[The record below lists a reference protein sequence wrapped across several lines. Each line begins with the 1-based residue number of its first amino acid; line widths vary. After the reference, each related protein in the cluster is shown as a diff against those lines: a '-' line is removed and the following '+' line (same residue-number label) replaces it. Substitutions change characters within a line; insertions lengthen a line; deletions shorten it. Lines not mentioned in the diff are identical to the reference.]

1 VLEVAWTIP
10 FLVGLGAAA
19 QAWLGAWLVQRF
31 IPPEPA
37 FEDPAGIIKTLLLGG
52 VAATLLNASWSITV
66 LYLAGAVSAAQLLH
80 NWFVWWVGDSIGV
93 LVFTPLLLVW
103 GLPYPYFNR
112 ARALI
117 ATAVSGTTFAL
128 ASGAFFLG
136 VALENK
142 DRARDFQVSSER
154 AINQMQQRLSEY
166 EQFSLLTRGFF
177 DSSDTVSRQ
186 EFRRFVQEWLRSHPE
201 VQAVGW
207 APRVTDVERAG
218 WEQRVSAELG
228 GAVFISESPDRR
240 RLIPAASRP
249 DYLPLMYMEPMA
261 DNRRIIGFDTA
272 TNPVSPV
279 TLQQARQS
287 VSPHMTAPLVLL
299 QADHHEPGV
308 LLYTPVYAPGDA
320 PLPASEV
327 RGFLVVS
334 LMTEKMLA
342 HIVQELVPYNISVRI
357 RDKTAGTVLF
367 GEEPAASTLKA
378 ARDTGQFHRSRLM
391 AGQQVWEVEAWP
403 TPQSLASRQT
413 WLTWLVLVSGLI
425 GTSLAVSYALASTG
439 RRQHLERANRPS
451 HPHAAGAQ
459 RRAGGGAAGRRPREY
474 RQEPVP
480 GEYEP

>member
-1 VLEVAWTIP
+1 MSGRRRALRLGLGDVLFGPRLLPGITLGSFCATLLAVSRAKNLSVLEVAWTIP

-93 LVFTPLLLVW
+93 LVFTPLLLVV
-103 GLPYPYFNR
+103 GTAIPYFNR

-218 WEQRVSAELG
+218 WEQRVPPSWAERSSSA
-228 GAVFISESPDRR
+228 SHRTSP
-240 RLIPAASRP
+240 
-249 DYLPLMYMEPMA
+249 
-261 DNRRIIGFDTA
+261 TA
-272 TNPVSPV
+272 HRE
-279 TLQQARQS
+279 AE
-287 VSPHMTAPLVLL
+287 TAK
-299 QADHHEPGV
+299 AH
-308 LLYTPVYAPGDA
+308 
-320 PLPASEV
+320 
-327 RGFLVVS
+327 RG
-334 LMTEKMLA
+334 
-342 HIVQELVPYNISVRI
+342 
-357 RDKTAGTVLF
+357 
-367 GEEPAASTLKA
+367 
-378 ARDTGQFHRSRLM
+378 
-391 AGQQVWEVEAWP
+391 
-403 TPQSLASRQT
+403 
-413 WLTWLVLVSGLI
+413 
-425 GTSLAVSYALASTG
+425 
-439 RRQHLERANRPS
+439 
-451 HPHAAGAQ
+451 
-459 RRAGGGAAGRRPREY
+459 
-474 RQEPVP
+474 
-480 GEYEP
+480 